1 MAFDGQ
7 WVRDAKAIVGSE
19 GVLVEAEAM
28 AAYAGD
34 EFPLEDLKRPP
45 LAVVKPRTEEE
56 AARIVSL
63 CARTKVPV
71 TARGGGTGLSGGCVP
86 SDGAVVLSLE
96 RLNRVIE
103 CDPGTSSITVEA
115 GVTLSRLYEEVERMG
130 LFFPPHPGDEG
141 AFVGGIVA
149 TNAGG
154 SRAVKYGTVRR
165 FVMGLRVVT
174 ASGALADL
182 GGKIIKSSSGYDLL
196 DLMIGSEGT
205 LGIIT
210 RVTLALVPRPGS
222 LATLVAPFA
231 TDIEAIRAVPAILAA
246 GIVPCAVEF
255 VQHPA
260 MRCAERLL
268 GKEWPAR
275 TGGASLM
282 IILDGRNEDA
292 VLAEAESISE
302 ILERGGAREVLVA
315 DGREKQAEI
324 LALRSA
330 MYEALRP
337 AVAELFD
344 TSVPRSEIA
353 GHVERIHR
361 LEEELGVQL
370 PTYGHAADGNVHT
383 HSLRRSLEDGVIG
396 AEVPGWRE
404 AHGKVRAALYADA
417 VSRGGV
423 ISGEHGIGIVKR
435 EYLSRTANPVALDLM
450 RRVKRALDPE
460 SILNPGKILG

>member
-1 MAFDGQ
+1 MAFDEQ
-7 WVRDAKAIVGSE
+7 WVEEARRIVGSE
-19 GVLVEAEAM
+19 GVFVDREAM
-28 AAYAGD
+28 AAYTGD
-34 EFPLEDLKRPP
+34 EFPLEDLKRLPR
-45 LAVVKPRTEEE
+45 AVVKPRTEEE

-63 CARTKVPV
+63 CGRTKVPV

-86 SDGAVVLSLE
+86 SDDGVVVSLE
-96 RLNRVIE
+96 RLNRIIE

-115 GVTLSRLYEEVERMG
+115 GVTLSRLYEEVDRMA

-141 AFVGGIVA
+141 AFVGGVVA

-165 FVMGLRVVT
+165 FVLGLRVIT
-174 ASGALADL
+174 ASGVLVDL
-182 GGKIIKSSSGYDLL
+182 GGKIIKSSTGYDLL

-210 RVTLALVPRPGS
+210 RVTLALIPRPGS

-255 VQHPA
+255 VEHSA
-260 MRCAERLL
+260 MRCAERRL

-302 ILERGGAREVLVA
+302 ILERGGAQGVLVA

-324 LALRSA
+324 LALRSS
-330 MYEALRP
+330 MYEAIRP

-344 TSVPRSEIA
+344 TCVPRSEIA
-353 GHVERIHR
+353 GHVESIHR
-361 LEEELGVQL
+361 MEKELGVQM

-383 HSLRRSLEDGVIG
+383 HHLHHSIEDGVIG
-396 AEVPGWRE
+396 GEVPGWRE
-404 AHGKVRAALYADA
+404 NHDKVRAALFADA

-435 EYLSRTANPVALDLM
+435 EYLSRTANPGALDLM
-450 RRVKRALDPE
+450 RRVKRALDPD
-460 SILNPGKILG
+460 SILNPGKVLD

>member
-1 MAFDGQ
+1 MAFDEP
-7 WVRDAKAIVGSE
+7 WVREARQIVGKE
-19 GVLVEAEAM
+19 GVLVDHEAM
-28 AAYAGD
+28 AGYAGD
-34 EFPLEDLKRPP
+34 EFPLDDLKRLP

-86 SDGAVVLSLE
+86 SEGAVVLSLE
-96 RLNRVIE
+96 RLNRIIE
-103 CDPGTSSITVEA
+103 GDVGTSSITVEA
-115 GVTLSRLYEEVERMG
+115 GVTLSRLYEEVDRMG

-141 AFVGGIVA
+141 AFVGGVVA

-165 FVMGLRVVT
+165 FVMGMRVIT
-174 ASGALADL
+174 ASGETADL

-196 DLMIGSEGT
+196 DLMVGSEGT

-222 LATLVAPFA
+222 FATLVAPFA

-246 GIVPCAVEF
+246 GIIPCAVEF
-255 VQHPA
+255 VEHSA
-260 MRCAERLL
+260 IRCAERTL

-292 VLAEAESISE
+292 VLTEAESISE
-302 ILERGGAREVLVA
+302 ILERGGARDVLVA

-324 LALRSA
+324 LAIRSA

-361 LEEELGVQL
+361 LEEELGIQL
-370 PTYGHAADGNVHT
+370 PTFGHAADGNVHT
-383 HSLRRSLEDGVIG
+383 HYLRRSLEDGVIG

-404 AHGKVRAALYADA
+404 LHEKVRTELFADA
-417 VSRGGV
+417 AARGGV

-435 EYLSRTANPVALDLM
+435 EYLSRTGNPVALDLM